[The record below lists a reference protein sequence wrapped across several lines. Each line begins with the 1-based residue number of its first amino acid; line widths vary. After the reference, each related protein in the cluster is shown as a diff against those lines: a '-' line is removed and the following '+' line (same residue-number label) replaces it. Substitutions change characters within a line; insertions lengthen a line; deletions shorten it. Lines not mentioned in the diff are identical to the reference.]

1 MTKQKYFTHN
11 EAIETLIEVIDTY
24 AIDYYEDLHH
34 YAFNEDYY
42 IVGTYKAKKA
52 LEQYGTFDAI
62 EKVQTYEQNNFG
74 EVLTDLGNPEAVA
87 NMLWYIIGYE
97 TLNDYDQ
104 RIIDGY
110 DDLINNDITTIDF
123 INILNNI

>member
-1 MTKQKYFTHN
+1 MTNKKYFTHT

-24 AIDYYEDLHH
+24 AIDSYEDLHH

-42 IVGTYKAKKA
+42 IIGTHVAKNA
-52 LEQYGTFDAI
+52 LDQYGVFDAI

-97 TLNDYDQ
+97 TLNDYNQ
-104 RIIDGY
+104 KIIDGY

>member
-1 MTKQKYFTHN
+1 MTSKKYFTHD
-11 EAIETLIEVIDTY
+11 EAIETLIEVIDNRT
-24 AIDYYEDLHH
+24 IGYYEDLHH

-42 IVGTYKAKKA
+42 IIGTYKAQKA
-52 LEQYGTFDAI
+52 LEQYGTFNAI
-62 EKVQTYEQNNFG
+62 EKIQTYEQDNFG

-87 NMLWYIIGYE
+87 NMLWYIVGYE
-97 TLNDYDQ
+97 ALNDYDQ